1 VKIRSVKIPSLRWWI
16 AGLLFIETLLAYL
29 DLQELSVLAPVLL
42 KQLGIGNRQYGFIT
56 QSFLVA
62 YTITFLLGGMVVDR
76 LGVRRGLGFS
86 LFLWSAAN
94 AMHALAHNGTDLA
107 IYRFI
112 LGLFYPG
119 AFLAAARAVSEWYPE
134 QERAFVYG
142 IYVSGATVGS
152 IIAYPMVV
160 TLSTLYSW
168 RAPFV
173 VTGVA
178 GLLLSI
184 VWLLIYRRPEEHRW
198 ITERERQ
205 YVSQGRPKDTET
217 AAGGPWK
224 LVIPTRVLW
233 AVGIGRF
240 IGDSVWMF
248 YVLWLAKFLVDSQ
261 GLSIAEM
268 GRVGWIPFLFAD
280 FGSIGGGWISGLLIR
295 RGMPT
300 RRARYAVL
308 TAVTVVRSLT
318 FVLIFRYTTP
328 VLIGLISIFVMCTTA
343 WQVNLSVMLVDK
355 FPARAV
361 ATAAGI
367 TTSFGTFSTVFF
379 TGGVAWVV
387 QRYSYRPVFFL
398 LSFLS
403 VFAYAVVRLI
413 LHGDTASQ
421 LTKMA
426 AVQSSHESEN
436 ICRT

>member
-1 VKIRSVKIPSLRWWI
+1 MKIPSLRWWI

-76 LGVRRGLGFS
+76 LGVRRGLGYS
-86 LFLWSAAN
+86 LLLWSAAN
-94 AMHALAHNGTDLA
+94 AMHALARNGTELA
-107 IYRFI
+107 IYRFV

-119 AFLAAARAVSEWYPE
+119 AFLAAARVVAEWYPQ
-134 QERAFVYG
+134 QERALVYG

-168 RAPFV
+168 RAPFI
-173 VTGVA
+173 VTGLA
-178 GLLLSI
+178 GLVLSAI
-184 VWLLIYRRPEEHRW
+184 WLWFYRRPEDHPW
-198 ITERERQ
+198 VTERERE
-205 YVSQGRPKDTET
+205 YVAQGRPKDTE
-217 AAGGPWK
+217 AAVGNTWK
-224 LVIPTRVLW
+224 LVIRTRVSW

-280 FGSIGGGWISGLLIR
+280 FGSIGGGWLSGWLIR
-295 RGMPT
+295 RGTPT
-300 RRARYAVL
+300 RAARYAVL
-308 TAVTVVRSLT
+308 TGVTVVRALT
-318 FVLIFRYTTP
+318 FVLVFHYPTP
-328 VLIGLISIFVMCTTA
+328 VLVGLISIFVMCTTA

-379 TGGVAWVV
+379 TGGVAWIV

-403 VFAYAVVRLI
+403 VFAYVVVRLI
-413 LHGDTASQ
+413 LRRDTAASDA
-421 LTKMA
+421 KPA
-426 AVQSSHESEN
+426 AAQSSHESEN